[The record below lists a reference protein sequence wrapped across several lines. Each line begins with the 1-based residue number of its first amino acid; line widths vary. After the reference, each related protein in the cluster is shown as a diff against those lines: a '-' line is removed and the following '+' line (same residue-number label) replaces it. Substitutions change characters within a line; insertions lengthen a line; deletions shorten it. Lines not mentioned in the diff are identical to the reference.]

1 MNNKTWD
8 KFYKNVPLDEIPWQN
23 TQADWFKELVDTRQ
37 IKGKTALDLGCGT
50 GMKSIY
56 LAKKGGFNKVVGVD
70 ISPTAINYARKNAEK
85 KDLQDKVKFVA
96 GNVTDLTFLRNRK
109 FDFVLDWAVLHG
121 IDKNER
127 DKYIREIAKHT
138 KEAGKLLLRV
148 FAKPQGYKRSYFWDN
163 ISGKVKIYIF
173 DERTIKNL
181 FTEYFSI
188 IKENV
193 SKPKT
198 KNELIFREYL
208 MVRK

>member
-1 MNNKTWD
+1 MNSKTWD

-37 IKGKTALDLGCGT
+37 IKGKAALDLGCGT
-50 GMKSIY
+50 GVKSIY
-56 LAKKGGFNKVVGVD
+56 LAKKGRFKKVVGVD
-70 ISPTAINYARKNAEK
+70 ISPTAINYARKNADKEN
-85 KDLQDKVKFVA
+85 LQDKVEFVT
-96 GNVTDLTFLRNRK
+96 GDVTDLTFLRNQK
-109 FDFVLDWAVLHG
+109 FNFVLEWAVLHG
-121 IDKNER
+121 IDKNEW

-148 FAKPQGYKRSYFWDN
+148 FAKPRGYKKSYFWDD

-181 FTEYFSI
+181 FAEQFSI

-208 MVRK
+208 MVRR